1 MKEFAKQGYKNAS
14 TDNIVKEAAISKGAL
29 FHYFKNKK
37 GLFLFLYDYSL
48 EIIKNEI
55 LLKINYEEKDI
66 FKRRRDAI
74 LQKLEVLKIHPEL
87 YEFLGTAYLDDSPE
101 IKMEIASRN
110 EKLMVFGK
118 AKLYDGIDTSRF
130 RPGLDIGRAL
140 EIITWADEGFTKKVT
155 VQIRNIPLD
164 QINYDE
170 MLKELDIYME
180 ILKKS
185 FYRGEWDYECN

>member
-14 TDNIVKEAAISKGAL
+14 TDNIVKEAVISKGAL

-48 EIIKNEI
+48 EIVKNEI

-87 YEFLGTAYLDDSPE
+87 YEFLGNAYLDDSPE
-101 IKMEIASRN
+101 IKMETASRN
-110 EKLMVFGK
+110 EKLIVFGK
-118 AKLYDGIDTSRF
+118 SKLYDGIETSMF

-155 VQIRNIPLD
+155 VQIKNKPLD

-170 MLKELDIYME
+170 LLEELDIYME

-185 FYRGEWDYECN
+185 FYRGECDYECN